1 MAQAN
6 RGWAILVCEDDDH
19 VAALVIDLLQ
29 QLGHTTTRAADAVAA
44 LSVLADGH
52 PVDLLFTDVLMPGGM
67 DGLALAREARRQR
80 PGLPVLLTTGY
91 TGGGAS
97 ATPLGVP
104 MLRKPYEMPDL
115 SKAIERAMAE
125 RQLS

>member
-1 MAQAN
+1 M
-6 RGWAILVCEDDDH
+6 CEDNDD
-19 VAALVIDLLQ
+19 VATLVIDMLE

-44 LSVLADGH
+44 LGVLAAEQ

-97 ATPLGVP
+97 SMPLGVP
-104 MLRKPYEMPDL
+104 LLRKPYHLAEL
-115 SKAIERAMAE
+115 SKAIGRALA
-125 RQLS
+125 